1 MGELELATQVP
12 ALLSHG
18 SLRDAIP
25 FVLTN
30 PRCLKRLPRV
40 LPSLFR
46 LFRNQI
52 EVRMLA
58 DGFHINLHGIQA

>member
-12 ALLSHG
+12 ALLSHK
-18 SLRDAIP
+18 SVRDASP